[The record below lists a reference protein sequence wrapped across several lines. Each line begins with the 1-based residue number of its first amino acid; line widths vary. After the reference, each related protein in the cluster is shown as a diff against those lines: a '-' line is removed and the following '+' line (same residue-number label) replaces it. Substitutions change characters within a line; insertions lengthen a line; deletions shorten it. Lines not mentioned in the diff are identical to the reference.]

1 MSKRSAKQFCKEN
14 LGKEVV
20 VFKYPS
26 EEFLVKG
33 MIVGYVEKEND
44 DEIILS
50 FENSVEGWIR
60 EVADKS
66 IKILIQS
73 PLCKSYWIKSINADF
88 KFVQIMEETK
98 EQYEDEVLECSST
111 QTEEVIEEISL
122 MNDIWY

>member
-60 EVADKS
+60 EIADKS
-66 IKILIQS
+66 MKILIQS

>member
-20 VFKYPS
+20 VFKYLS

-60 EVADKS
+60 EVADES

-73 PLCKSYWIKSINADF
+73 PLCKSYWIKSINVDF
-88 KFVQIMEETK
+88 KFV
-98 EQYEDEVLECSST
+98 
-111 QTEEVIEEISL
+111 
-122 MNDIWY
+122 

>member
-111 QTEEVIEEISL
+111 QTEEVIEEILL

>member
-1 MSKRSAKQFCKEN
+1 MSKKSAKRFCKEN

-33 MIVGYVEKEND
+33 MIIGYVEKEND

-66 IKILIQS
+66 MKILIQS
-73 PLCKSYWIKSINADF
+73 PLCKSYWIKSINVDF
-88 KFVQIMEETK
+88 KFVYIMEETK

>member
-1 MSKRSAKQFCKEN
+1 MSKKSAKRFCKEN

-73 PLCKSYWIKSINADF
+73 PLCKSYWIKSINVDF

>member
-33 MIVGYVEKEND
+33 MIVGYVEND

-73 PLCKSYWIKSINADF
+73 PLCKSYWIKSINVDF

>member
-1 MSKRSAKQFCKEN
+1 MSKKTEKQLWKEN

-66 IKILIQS
+66 MKILIQS
-73 PLCKSYWIKSINADF
+73 PLCKSYWIKSINVDF

-98 EQYEDEVLECSST
+98 EQYEDEVLEYSST
-111 QTEEVIEEISL
+111 QTEEVIEETSL

>member
-1 MSKRSAKQFCKEN
+1 MSKKSAKRFCKEN

-66 IKILIQS
+66 MKILIQS
-73 PLCKSYWIKSINADF
+73 PLCKSYWIKSINVDF

-98 EQYEDEVLECSST
+98 EQYEDEVLEYSST
-111 QTEEVIEEISL
+111 QTEEVIEETSL

>member
-73 PLCKSYWIKSINADF
+73 PLCKSYWIKSINVDF

-111 QTEEVIEEISL
+111 QTEEVIEETSL

>member
-1 MSKRSAKQFCKEN
+1 MSKISAKQFCKEN

-66 IKILIQS
+66 MKILIQS
-73 PLCKSYWIKSINADF
+73 PLCKSYWIKSINVDF
-88 KFVQIMEETK
+88 KFV
-98 EQYEDEVLECSST
+98 
-111 QTEEVIEEISL
+111 
-122 MNDIWY
+122 

>member
-1 MSKRSAKQFCKEN
+1 
-14 LGKEVV
+14 
-20 VFKYPS
+20 
-26 EEFLVKG
+26 

-73 PLCKSYWIKSINADF
+73 PLCKSYWIKSINVDF
-88 KFVQIMEETK
+88 KFV
-98 EQYEDEVLECSST
+98 
-111 QTEEVIEEISL
+111 
-122 MNDIWY
+122 

>member
-44 DEIILS
+44 DEMIILS

-66 IKILIQS
+66 VKILIQS
-73 PLCKSYWIKSINADF
+73 PLCKSYWVKNVDTTDF
-88 KFVQIMEETK
+88 KFV
-98 EQYEDEVLECSST
+98 
-111 QTEEVIEEISL
+111 
-122 MNDIWY
+122 

>member
-1 MSKRSAKQFCKEN
+1 MSKKSAKQFCKEN

-20 VFKYPS
+20 VFKYLS

-73 PLCKSYWIKSINADF
+73 PLCKSYWIKSINVDF
-88 KFVQIMEETK
+88 KFV
-98 EQYEDEVLECSST
+98 
-111 QTEEVIEEISL
+111 
-122 MNDIWY
+122 

>member
-33 MIVGYVEKEND
+33 MIVGYVEEEYD

-66 IKILIQS
+66 MKILIQS
-73 PLCKSYWIKSINADF
+73 PLCKSYWIKSINVDF

-98 EQYEDEVLECSST
+98 EQYEDEVLEYSST
-111 QTEEVIEEISL
+111 QTEEVIEETSL